1 MLPFHK
7 GDRITTAA
15 GGATLLGFSATV
27 KGASADAPEAPRR
40 KGGHLPYAQFVTDSG
55 RFGAV
60 RYAALRPE
68 ELPGHQ
74 LREGDVIRL
83 SDFSEETVTLERVA
97 VANGMVVLHY
107 TNARGERVTVSQ
119 PGLAEVTRVR
129 KAPTT

>member
-74 LREGDVIRL
+74 LRAGDVIRL
-83 SDFSEETVTLERVA
+83 SDFSEETVTLERVV

-107 TNARGERVTVSQ
+107 TNEAGDKVKTSQ

-129 KAPTT
+129 KAKR

>member
-7 GDRITTAA
+7 GDRITTTA
-15 GGATLLGFSATV
+15 GGATLTGFSATV

-40 KGGHLPYAQFVTDSG
+40 KGGHLLYAQFVTDSG

-83 SDFSEETVTLERVA
+83 SDFSEETVTLERVV
-97 VANGMVVLHY
+97 VANGMVVFHY
-107 TNARGERVTVSQ
+107 TAGGGERVKVSQ
-119 PGLAEVTRVR
+119 PGLAVVTRVR
-129 KAPTT
+129 KAPTA

>member
-7 GDRITTAA
+7 GDRITTTA
-15 GGATLLGFSATV
+15 GAATLLGFSATV
-27 KGASADAPEAPRR
+27 KGSMVEAPEAPRR

-74 LREGDVIRL
+74 LRAGDVIRL
-83 SDFSEETVTLERVA
+83 SEWSTDAGPQS
-97 VANGMVVLHY
+97 
-107 TNARGERVTVSQ
+107 
-119 PGLAEVTRVR
+119 
-129 KAPTT
+129 

>member
-7 GDRITTAA
+7 GERITTTA
-15 GGATLLGFSATV
+15 GGATLTGFSATV

-74 LREGDVIRL
+74 LRAGDVIRL
-83 SDFSEETVTLERVA
+83 SDFSEETVTLERVV

-107 TNARGERVTVSQ
+107 TNARGERVKVSQ

-129 KAPTT
+129 KAPTA

>member
-7 GDRITTAA
+7 GERITTTA
-15 GGATLLGFSATV
+15 GGATLTGFSATV

-83 SDFSEETVTLERVA
+83 SDFSEETVTLERVV

-107 TNARGERVTVSQ
+107 TNARGERVKVSQ

-129 KAPTT
+129 KAPTA

>member
-15 GGATLLGFSATV
+15 GGATLTGFSATV

-40 KGGHLPYAQFVTDSG
+40 KGGHLPYAQFVTDLG

-74 LREGDVIRL
+74 LRAGDVIRL
-83 SDFSEETVTLERVA
+83 SDFSEETVTLERVV

-107 TNARGERVTVSQ
+107 TNEAGDKVKTSQ

-129 KAPTT
+129 KAKR